1 MKFTKI
7 VSTIGP
13 ASEAPETIES
23 LIKAGVNV
31 FRLNF
36 KHGDPAEHE
45 MRINRIRE
53 ASQKLGV
60 VPSIMMDLQGPSFR
74 LILSTP
80 TIELR
85 KDMLLQLGT
94 PDFTL
99 THPHIIPLLKKGHEI
114 LVDDGTIRFTVEE
127 EGEVVTLRCH
137 TETVMKTRKS
147 LNIPGVDF
155 PVELLTERDILGVDL
170 AVKNKL
176 DWVAIS
182 FVRNAQDIKDV
193 RARCLERGY
202 DGPLIAKL
210 ETRQCLDHLDAIIRE
225 TNAVM
230 VARGDLAVE
239 SPIHEVP
246 LHQKRM
252 IELCLKYDKPVIVA
266 TQMMASMEK
275 NPFPT
280 RAEVSDVANA
290 IYDRAD
296 AVMTSGETAAGSYPV
311 ETIKMM
317 STIAQFH
324 ELAGNRYMS
333 RDVHMTLADKPSRIA
348 HAAYKIYQDYLET
361 GKHVKAFVVFTHSGR
376 MARLLAHY
384 RADAPI
390 YAFTPSVAVAGRI
403 SLTYGV
409 YPRMHT
415 EPTGEVS
422 KDQVMDCLE
431 KLKQEGAL
439 ASGDAVVVTHGDYW
453 GARGGTSSLRIVEV
467 G

>member
-13 ASEAPETIES
+13 ASEAPEMIES

-45 MRINRIRE
+45 MRISRIRD
-53 ASQKLGV
+53 AAKKLGV

-80 TIELR
+80 SIELKKGMR
-85 KDMLLQLGT
+85 LQLGT

-99 THPHIIPLLKKGHEI
+99 THPHIIPLLQVGHEI
-114 LVDDGTIRFTVEE
+114 LVDDGTIRFTVVEA
-127 EGEVVTLRCH
+127 GSVVTLECH
-137 TETVMKTRKS
+137 TDTIMKTRKS

-182 FVRNAQDIKDV
+182 FVRNAQDIRDV

-202 DGPLIAKL
+202 QGPLIAKL
-210 ETRQCLDHLDAIIRE
+210 ETRQCLDHLDEIIRE

-252 IELCLKYDKPVIVA
+252 IELSLKYDKPVIVA

-311 ETIKMM
+311 ETIQMM
-317 STIAQFH
+317 AQIANFH

-348 HAAYKIYQDYLET
+348 HAAYKIYQDYLDT

-390 YAFTPSVAVAGRI
+390 YAFTASTAVAGRI

-409 YPRMHT
+409 YPRMHA

-422 KDQVMDCLE
+422 KDQVMDCIE
-431 KLKQEGAL
+431 QLKHEGVL
-439 ASGDAVVVTHGDYW
+439 VSGDAVVVTHGDYW
-453 GARGGTSSLRIVEV
+453 GAKGGTSSLRIVEIS
-467 G
+467 